1 MDEASPCA
9 SSALPSPAATSA
21 WPSESPYLNP
31 ESCTGLESPDCAA
44 LSAASACPFD
54 GRAEV
59 SFEGSDAACA
69 PSPSS
74 APWPAFAAASA
85 ASSVTCSHEGTPPSD
100 AASDAACAVCG
111 TDGAASARPIAGR
124 GIRPRQSAAA
134 SSAEKNLLPP
144 PLFPSFRLAPCH
156 LFSLSVSIAK
166 PSPGAPKR
174 RARKRY
180 PHHIKAKS
188 HLHPPPPKKKALRDQ
203 NRHGRHD
210 GAGTW
215 HVATPGRTEPREPTA
230 HRGDQHRQRPGR
242 AENAADWEF
251 EASTMPGGR
260 DRGVAAGRG

>member
-1 MDEASPCA
+1 MRPAPHRRHPRPGRRLPPHRRHRASPA
-9 SSALPSPAATSA
+9 RMRERRPRMPHRMRLAP
-21 WPSESPYLNP
+21 
-31 ESCTGLESPDCAA
+31 
-44 LSAASACPFD
+44 SAAQMARRRPAPSREGASGQ
-54 GRAEV
+54 GRALRQ
-59 SFEGSDAACA
+59 AAQRKACY
-69 PSPSS
+69 SPL
-74 APWPAFAAASA
+74 F
-85 ASSVTCSHEGTPPSD
+85 
-100 AASDAACAVCG
+100 
-111 TDGAASARPIAGR
+111 
-124 GIRPRQSAAA
+124 
-134 SSAEKNLLPP
+134 
-144 PLFPSFRLAPCH
+144 FPSFRLAPCH

-166 PSPGAPKR
+166 PSPSAPKR

-188 HLHPPPPKKKALRDQ
+188 HLHPPPLQKKALRDQ